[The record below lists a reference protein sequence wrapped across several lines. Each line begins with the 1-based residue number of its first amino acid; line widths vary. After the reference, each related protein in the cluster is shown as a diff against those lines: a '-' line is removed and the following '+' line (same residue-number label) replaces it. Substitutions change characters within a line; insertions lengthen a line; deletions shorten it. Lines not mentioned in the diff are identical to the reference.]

1 MKSTKLPLEINQLY
15 HSLSWLYPII
25 SPPEDSI
32 RETEHFVSIIKKNAC
47 DDVGSLLHL
56 GSGGGCN
63 DYTFKK
69 YFKVTGIDI
78 SREMINLSS
87 RINPEVQYVMAD
99 MRSIELKKKFDA
111 VFTSYESI
119 EYMATHRDLKKA
131 LRTAYNS
138 LKENG
143 IFLLIVGQ
151 TLENFKQNQTET
163 STHRK
168 GDTEVVFIENFYDP
182 DKDDST
188 FEATYIFLARK
199 KGNLSIYSD
208 KHIVGIFSRKTWLR
222 LLTEVG
228 FSVVEEVYKKQ
239 DNEEY
244 PMLICS
250 KD

>member
-1 MKSTKLPLEINQLY
+1 MKPMKIPPQINQLY
-15 HSLSWLYPII
+15 HSLSWIYPII
-25 SPPEDSI
+25 GFPEDYI
-32 RETEHFVSIIKKNAC
+32 GETEHFISVIKKNARY
-47 DDVGSLLHL
+47 DVESLLHL

-69 YFKVTGIDI
+69 HFKVTGIDI
-78 SREMINLSS
+78 SSEMINLSS
-87 RINPEVQYVMAD
+87 KINPEVEYTKGD
-99 MRSIELKKKFDA
+99 MRSIELKKKFDV

-119 EYMATHRDLKKA
+119 EYMTNHRDLKRTLK
-131 LRTAYNS
+131 TAYNS

-151 TLENFKQNQTET
+151 TLENFKQNQTEV

-182 DKDDST
+182 DKDDNT
-188 FEATYIFLARK
+188 FEATYIFLVRK
-199 KGNLSIYSD
+199 KGSLSIYSD
-208 KHIVGIFSRKTWLR
+208 KHIVGLFAMKTWFSSLR
-222 LLTEVG
+222 EVG
-228 FSVVEEVYKKQ
+228 FSVIEEKYREQ

-250 KD
+250 KV